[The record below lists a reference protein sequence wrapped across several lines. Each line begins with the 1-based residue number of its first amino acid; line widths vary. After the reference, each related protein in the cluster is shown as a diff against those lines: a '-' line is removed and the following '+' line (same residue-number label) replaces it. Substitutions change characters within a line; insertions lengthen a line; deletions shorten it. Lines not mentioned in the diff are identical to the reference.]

1 MKVLLFQSHIQD
13 KKHGLEFDKDR
24 VSYRHRNF
32 DAIIAKDFK
41 PVIADALKEKGLKYP
56 LELDLNDDTDYFLKP
71 KKFKKADGTEG
82 TKMRIT
88 IMGCQSIAQGKF
100 ESQTLDQLCDIY
112 DNEMQDVD
120 ED

>member
-24 VSYRHRNF
+24 VSYRGRNF
-32 DAIIAKDFK
+32 DAVIAKNFK
-41 PVIADALKEKGLKYP
+41 ATITDALKSGLKYP
-56 LELDLNDDTDYFLKP
+56 LELELSDDTDYFLKP
-71 KKFKKADGTEG
+71 KKFKKSDGTEG

-88 IMGCQSIAQGKF
+88 IMDARTIKQGKF
-100 ESQTLDQLCDIY
+100 ESQTLDELCDIY
-112 DNEMQDVD
+112 DKEMQDVD